1 MSSFSWETVLVATG
15 SVLRIYYSY
24 ECYQI
29 VVSSRSSLFPAL
41 FTGSLFQSRKFK
53 DFFFQLR
60 ILVKKSQREGKE
72 MGLYFCLALACVS
85 MYANLCSGIQFYNCT
100 PPVYVPENA
109 IEENAIEKTL
119 TLPSRIACASF
130 VIRYQAIG
138 FYFHGEFLNFIYYN
152 SVEYF
157 NHLL

>member
-1 MSSFSWETVLVATG
+1 MRLEVSCEFIIRTNVIKLSLAHDPLYFQHYSPDLYSSPGNLK
-15 SVLRIYYSY
+15 I
-24 ECYQI
+24 
-29 VVSSRSSLFPAL
+29 
-41 FTGSLFQSRKFK
+41 
-53 DFFFQLR
+53 FFFQLR

>member
-1 MSSFSWETVLVATG
+1 LRLEVSCEFIIRTNVIKLSLAHDPLYFQHYSPDLYSSPGNLK
-15 SVLRIYYSY
+15 I
-24 ECYQI
+24 
-29 VVSSRSSLFPAL
+29 
-41 FTGSLFQSRKFK
+41 
-53 DFFFQLR
+53 FFFNYAFWSR
-60 ILVKKSQREGKE
+60 NHKEKGRKWACTSAWHWLVCRC
-72 MGLYFCLALACVS
+72 ML
-85 MYANLCSGIQFYNCT
+85 LCSGIQFYNCT